1 MGTAE
6 LLAALRSEG
15 KRKEEAI
22 RRRAGEEAARL
33 REEAALGLARLR
45 EMHLQEQERLIA
57 AQERAILAE
66 AERAARRVRLVAEEE
81 MASRFHDLARRL
93 LPRLRD
99 GDYPAAFARLAAE
112 LPPLAWETVRVN
124 PADGERAVVHFP
136 GAHRDR
142 PRHQRWH
149 GGDHGGGTDAGRQHP
164 GKAAGSGLARHPP
177 PPPGGGGD
185 RCLT

>member
-15 KRKEEAI
+15 KRKDEAI

-124 PADGERAVVHFP
+124 PADGERAVVLFP
-136 GAHRDR
+136 GARIETD
-142 PRHQRWH
+142 PAIS
-149 GGDHGGGTDAGRQHP
+149 GGMEAITEGGRMRVVNTLEKRLARGWPDILPHLLAEAATDA
-164 GKAAGSGLARHPP
+164 
-177 PPPGGGGD
+177 
-185 RCLT
+185 